1 MYNYKAQC
9 VRVVDGDTI
18 EILIDL
24 GFNVS
29 YKETVRLN
37 GIDSPESRTSNKL
50 EKQAG
55 LKVKQFLIDNIEG
68 KTIYTKTIKA
78 DEKYGRYL
86 AEIYLN
92 ETDTKSLNQIMI
104 EKGYVRTYNGKAKI
118 AWTDEELNKIV
129 LG

>member
-18 EILIDL
+18 EVIIDL

-37 GIDSPESRTSNKL
+37 KIDSPESRTSNKL

-55 LKVKQFLIDNIEG
+55 LKVKQFLIDTIEG
-68 KTIYTKTIKA
+68 KIIYMETIKT

-86 AEIYLN
+86 AEVYLTA
-92 ETDTKSLNQIMI
+92 TDTKSLNQTMI
-104 EKGYVRTYNGKAKI
+104 EKGYVRTYNGEAKTT
-118 AWTDEELNKIV
+118 WTNEELNKII